1 MVDPQTAP
9 RAKETRGDAAGRSPT
24 RKVAKNCDP
33 QFWIGIPTN
42 FGLRQSESGR
52 HGHFRG
58 RDGEVSITKILFLGG
73 GVFTI
78 GIAEAGAKKAGA
90 SQPARIKP
98 TTNQKIPAHAAFKQY
113 TQLLGPAPPNK

>member
-1 MVDPQTAP
+1 MLQ
-9 RAKETRGDAAGRSPT
+9 AGRLLARLRRIATHSFGSEYPRTSASGSPSPAAT
-24 RKVAKNCDP
+24 ATSADA
-33 QFWIGIPTN
+33 
-42 FGLRQSESGR
+42 
-52 HGHFRG
+52 
-58 RDGEVSITKILFLGG
+58 DGEVSITKILFLGG